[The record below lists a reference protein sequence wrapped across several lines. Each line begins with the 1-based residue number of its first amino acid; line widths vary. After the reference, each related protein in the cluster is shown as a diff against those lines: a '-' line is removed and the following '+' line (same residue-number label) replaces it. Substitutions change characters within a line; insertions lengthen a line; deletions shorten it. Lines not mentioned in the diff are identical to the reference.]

1 MAVRGGGAVAQ
12 PGTRPGPPAGVR
24 VRAGRS
30 SLAPVSLGH
39 YLRPSERHPP
49 EEAPEIGPCNA
60 PAIAWRICLPAEPLL
75 PLRVL
80 AAWCAATGRHVLEI
94 GRCSSSLLRKM
105 ATRQGKQGVRVGDVL
120 ICAASEIIPVGSVS
134 EAFAMVFNKARP
146 LAVGGRQSTTTSR
159 SQTVRCAAPSTNPL
173 RPSKNSPLNTRPSSA
188 AAPPPWPFA
197 AAATPP
203 EVAR

>member
-1 MAVRGGGAVAQ
+1 MRSGQRPCSELLSGTSPTHTQPSPAPGGA
-12 PGTRPGPPAGVR
+12 PGPPGPATLPLPPAR
-24 VRAGRS
+24 
-30 SLAPVSLGH
+30 H
-39 YLRPSERHPP
+39 YRQEVV
-49 EEAPEIGPCNA
+49 GPCNA